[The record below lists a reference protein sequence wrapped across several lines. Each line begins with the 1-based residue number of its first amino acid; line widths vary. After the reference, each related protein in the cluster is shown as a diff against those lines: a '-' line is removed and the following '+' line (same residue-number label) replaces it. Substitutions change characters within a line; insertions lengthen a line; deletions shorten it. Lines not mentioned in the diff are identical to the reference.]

1 MFAQGSVQSERVGRF
16 IYLRYSFRASVSPE
30 VARERLMDYFRSI
43 GYTPVAGAGE
53 FVAQRGSLT
62 RSMLVWEPR
71 SMATRVEAHFT
82 PQGDQTE
89 IALTLTL
96 DRTGH
101 MVTGAEVET
110 LRAELL
116 ESARFVAEGAADFD
130 RLKRLNQRTRER
142 VNLAIGLGIAVSI
155 PLFVLLFLV
164 VRPLLIDW
172 GITGATRS
180 WIMGGLS
187 GALFGAMVW
196 LFLRSMLRSAS
207 E

>member
-1 MFAQGSVQSERVGRF
+1 MFAQESVRSEKAGKF

-30 VARERLMDYFRSI
+30 VARERLMDYFRRI
-43 GYTPVAGAGE
+43 GYTPVAGARE
-53 FVAQRGSLT
+53 FMAQRGSLT

-82 PQGDQTE
+82 PQGDQTG

-101 MVTGAEVET
+101 MVTGAETET
-110 LRAELL
+110 LQAELL
-116 ESARFVAEGAADFD
+116 ESSRFVAEGAADFD

-180 WIMGGLS
+180 LIMGGLS
-187 GALFGAMVW
+187 GALFGTMVW

-207 E
+207 K